1 MRGQHTNAI
10 LVPLCRVNSQG
21 AVVALDILYDA
32 PDETVR
38 DDFTNPVLEL
48 FCRLKLD
55 TLIVDVISGGS

>member
-1 MRGQHTNAI
+1 M
-10 LVPLCRVNSQG
+10 
-21 AVVALDILYDA
+21 VALVILYDA